1 MGSSPLARGLRTNGQ
16 AARLTAGIIPARAGF
31 TGDQLPTARHNGDHP
46 RSRGVYGALAGLGGS
61 ALGSSPLARGLLLH
75 LCNAAR
81 EGGIIPAR
89 AGFTRP
95 APWTPFRRPDH
106 PRSRGVYGQGRP
118 TDKRNRGSSPLARG
132 LHKVAEPAP
141 AAAGI
146 IPARA
151 GFTTVAHP
159 GRERKTDHPRSRG
172 VYGELGSG
180 TQSMIG
186 SSPLARG
193 LLPRRGNTRPHC
205 GIIPARAGFT
215 LHRPERPV
223 CHRDHP
229 RSRGVY
235 AAVRIGDDPAPG
247 SSPLARGL
255 PDDSPDGGVSGG
267 IIPARA
273 GFTHF
278 R

>member
-1 MGSSPLARGLRTNGQ
+1 MLPVRVGSSPLARGLLDQHPGHHFGDRIIPARAGFTVKAAPPIREIADHPRSRGVYIRLLSLLRLLLGSSPLARGLR
-16 AARLTAGIIPARAGF
+16 AYRPSEWLRRRIIPARAGF
-31 TGDQLPTARHNGDHP
+31 TDMQDARKSHSADHP
-46 RSRGVYGALAGLGGS
+46 RSRGVYFRAEELGG
-61 ALGSSPLARGLLLH
+61 P
-75 LCNAAR
+75 
-81 EGGIIPAR
+81 E
-89 AGFTRP
+89 
-95 APWTPFRRPDH
+95 W
-106 PRSRGVYGQGRP
+106 
-118 TDKRNRGSSPLARG
+118 
-132 LHKVAEPAP
+132 
-141 AAAGI
+141 
-146 IPARA
+146 
-151 GFTTVAHP
+151 
-159 GRERKTDHPRSRG
+159 
-172 VYGELGSG
+172 
-180 TQSMIG
+180 G

-273 GFTHF
+273 GFTQPAV
-278 R
+278 RKCTR